1 MRRILP
7 RLVLV
12 AILGAPVFLAGCQT
26 TYYKAMEAVG
36 KHKRDLLVERV
47 EAAQAEQG
55 AAKEQFA
62 SALEQFS
69 ALVGF
74 DGGDLQEA
82 YDKAKSSYEASKTRA
97 ERVSSRIDS
106 VESVGEDLF
115 SEWKSELKQYS
126 SDDLRRASQAQM
138 EATRKRYDELLR
150 AMRRAE
156 KSMGPVLSAFGDQVL
171 FLKHNLNARAIASL
185 KGSLADLQTDIAQLV
200 QEMEASIAEA
210 ERFVREMRSDESAG
224 TR

>member
-82 YDKAKSSYEASKTRA
+82 YDKVKSSYEASKTRA

>member
-1 MRRILP
+1 MRPTLP
-7 RLVLV
+7 RLVLTAV
-12 AILGAPVFLAGCQT
+12 MAATLVLAGCQT

-82 YDKAKSSYEASKTRA
+82 YDKARSAYERSKSRA
-97 ERVSSRIDS
+97 AEVTERIDS
-106 VESVGEDLF
+106 VESVGDDLF
-115 SEWKSELKQYS
+115 AEWKSELKQYS

-138 EATRKRYDELLR
+138 EATRERYDDLLR

-156 KSMGPVLSAFGDQVL
+156 KSMAPVLSAFSDQVL

-185 KGSLADLQTDIAQLV
+185 QGSLADLQTDIAKLM
-200 QEMEASIAEA
+200 QEMEASISEA
-210 ERFVREMRSDESAG
+210 ERFVREMRSNEPAG
-224 TR
+224 SP